1 MQNAGAPNVTV
12 RLASQL
18 GRVVGTVTG
27 PDGKSY
33 AGATVTATNGQ
44 RSWTSTSNTADGGYV
59 IADLNPGSYSVT
71 VTAAG
76 HSQQTALV
84 TVGAGQTV
92 NQPLQLGP

>member
-1 MQNAGAPNVTV
+1 VTV

-18 GRVVGTVTG
+18 ARIVGTVTG
-27 PDGKSY
+27 PDKVTAY
-33 AGATVTATNGQ
+33 RFGATVTATNGQ
-44 RSWTSTSNTADGGYV
+44 RSWTSTSNTSDGGYV

-92 NQPLQLGP
+92 NQPLNLGS